1 MTKKLSRPYSRIP
14 MFRGKKVIGLGLGQG
29 DTGCQETLDVDVGD
43 DANDGDDDVDEDDD
57 DERATNH
64 VFKLQLFKT
73 STRKLFLWF

>member
-1 MTKKLSRPYSRIP
+1 MYDY
-14 MFRGKKVIGLGLGQG
+14 GVVIKSLNYTN
-29 DTGCQETLDVDVGD
+29 DLDV
-43 DANDGDDDVDEDDD
+43 DDVDEDDN